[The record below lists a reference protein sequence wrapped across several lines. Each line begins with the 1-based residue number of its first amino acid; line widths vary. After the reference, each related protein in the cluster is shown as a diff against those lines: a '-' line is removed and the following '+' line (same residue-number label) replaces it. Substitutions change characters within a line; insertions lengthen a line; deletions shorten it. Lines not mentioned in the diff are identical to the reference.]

1 MQDLDPTTVADRDHP
16 AVGAADKIGV
26 GLNIEHDRAF
36 VAGGHVEDVAP
47 STPNSSPARGHHRA
61 DGDGTRAST
70 VRVLQEKQLG
80 RR

>member
-1 MQDLDPTTVADRDHP
+1 VLVLSLGEVLDPHRTAEARRVVQDLDPTTVADRDHP

-47 STPNSSPARGHHRA
+47 STPNSSSARGHH
-61 DGDGTRAST
+61 
-70 VRVLQEKQLG
+70 
-80 RR
+80 